1 MTTTATTHHQCTT
14 TPIFNA
20 DNTIDKK
27 NILQSLHHRYN
38 RSNENINDN
47 LIITTPT
54 TPTTQIS
61 PISPISPM
69 LPTSPPPI
77 SPTSSSSST
86 IKPKPFTAFPAN
98 RKCRMMVSKIAGIIA
113 IILVGGIVIYDLIKL
128 ALGSNEF
135 DLSDNN

>member
-1 MTTTATTHHQCTT
+1 
-14 TPIFNA
+14 
-20 DNTIDKK
+20 
-27 NILQSLHHRYN
+27 
-38 RSNENINDN
+38 
-47 LIITTPT
+47 
-54 TPTTQIS
+54 
-61 PISPISPM
+61 M

-86 IKPKPFTAFPAN
+86 IKPKPFIAFPAN

-113 IILVGGIVIYDLIKL
+113 IILVGGIIIYDLIKL